1 MTSVDPRRRDEN
13 DGPRVALDRAAAR
26 LRGLGIT
33 QVESY
38 AWRDLDDPDAGGSEL
53 HADEIFR
60 RWADAGVSITHR
72 TSAAGSP
79 RSFERNGYR
88 VVQRGGRYDVFA
100 RVIGRQLLRRRP
112 PDTATI
118 EIWNGVPWFGP
129 FWAPHRRV
137 VWMHH
142 VHREMWDDA
151 LPFPLDAAG
160 RLIETRVAPPAYR
173 WSTFATL
180 SDSSA
185 DEIRALGIERLNVIP
200 PGVHERFS
208 PDESRR
214 SRTPHVVIVGR
225 LAPVKRQRIALD
237 ALERAQ
243 RSEPSLTVDIIG
255 DGPDRALIE
264 RWIEQHDAGAWVTL
278 LGRVDDAELLDA
290 YRRAWLVV
298 SASHAEG
305 WGMSLTEGGACA
317 TPCVATDIA
326 GHRGAALPDR
336 TGVLVAEEAC
346 PAMSTAPAARLADA
360 VVELIRD
367 GRRRERLGAA
377 AIEHARGLSWTS
389 VAARHLDLLCDAV
402 ESSAGCHSPS
412 RAAAS
417 DE

>member
-1 MTSVDPRRRDEN
+1 MNPSDPDEH
-13 DGPRVALDRAAAR
+13 DELGESRAALDRAAAR

-33 QVESY
+33 DVESY

-60 RWADAGVSITHR
+60 RWAEVGVSITHR
-72 TSAAGSP
+72 TSTPGSP
-79 RSFERNGYR
+79 RTFERNGYR

-185 DEIRALGIERLNVIP
+185 DEIRALGIERLTIIP
-200 PGVHERFS
+200 PGVHERFT

-214 SRTPHVVIVGR
+214 SHTPHVVIVGR
-225 LAPVKRQRIALD
+225 LAPVKRQRLALD
-237 ALERAQ
+237 ALERA
-243 RSEPSLTVDIIG
+243 RRIEPSITVDIVG

-264 RWIEQHDAGAWVTL
+264 QWIEQHDAGDRVRL

-336 TGVLVAEEAC
+336 TGVLVAEQ
-346 PAMSTAPAARLADA
+346 STASATADRLAEA
-360 VVELIRD
+360 VSDLLRD
-367 GRRRERLGAA
+367 GPRRGRLGAA
-377 AIEHARGLSWTS
+377 AVEHARGLSWTS
-389 VAARHLDLLCDAV
+389 VAARQLDLLCDSV
-402 ESSAGCHSPS
+402 
-412 RAAAS
+412 AAS
-417 DE
+417 RVGVSNGRDRAVSPGG

>member
-1 MTSVDPRRRDEN
+1 MTEPDERG
-13 DGPRVALDRAAAR
+13 GPADALGRAAER

-33 QVESY
+33 EVESF

-60 RWADAGVSITHR
+60 RWAGVGVSITHR
-72 TSAAGSP
+72 TSAAASP
-79 RSFERNGYR
+79 RRFERNGYE

-100 RVIGRQLLRRRP
+100 RVIGRRLLHRRP
-112 PDTATI
+112 PGTATI

-129 FWAPHRRV
+129 LWAPRRRV

-151 LPFPLDAAG
+151 LPFPLSSAG
-160 RLIETRVAPPAYR
+160 RLLESRLAPLAYR

-185 DEIRALGIERLNVIP
+185 EEIRGLGIERLTVIP

-208 PDESRR
+208 PDESQR
-214 SRTPHVVIVGR
+214 SPAPHAVIVGR
-225 LAPVKRQRIALD
+225 LAPVKRQRLALD
-237 ALERAQ
+237 ALELAR
-243 RSEPSLTVDIIG
+243 RTEPSLTVDLVG

-264 RWIEQHDAGAWVTL
+264 QWIEQHRAGDWVGL
-278 LGRVDDAELLDA
+278 LGRVSDAELVDA

-326 GHRGAALPDR
+326 GHRGAAVPDV
-336 TGVLVAEEAC
+336 TGVLVAEQ
-346 PAMSTAPAARLADA
+346 STAPATSDRLGEA
-360 VVELIRD
+360 VSDLLRD
-367 GRRRERLGAA
+367 GPRRDRLGAA
-377 AIEHARGLSWTS
+377 AVEHARGLSWTS
-389 VAARHLDLLCDAV
+389 VAARQLDLLCDSV
-402 ESSAGCHSPS
+402 
-412 RAAAS
+412 AAS
-417 DE
+417 RVDASN